1 MSDILIRD
9 LSEDI
14 IFKIDELAKKS
25 GAKSRNDFLK
35 RQLELMSSLKELKRI
50 EGNYS
55 YLIKKLGKIIEYNS
69 ALMEVLA
76 EEILGENIGDI
87 ISKRSKNVWE
97 E

>member
-9 LSEDI
+9 VPEDI
-14 IFKIDELAKKS
+14 VFKLDELVKKS

-35 RQLELMSSLKELKRI
+35 RQLELMSSLEELKRI

-87 ISKRSKNVWE
+87 ISKRSKSIWE

>member
-9 LSEDI
+9 VPEDI
-14 IFKIDELAKKS
+14 VFKLDELVKKS

-35 RQLELMSSLKELKRI
+35 RQLELMSSLEELKRI

-55 YLIKKLGKIIEYNS
+55 YLIKKLSKIIEYNS

-87 ISKRSKNVWE
+87 ISKKE
-97 E
+97 

>member
-9 LSEDI
+9 VPEDI
-14 IFKIDELAKKS
+14 VFKLDELVKKS

-35 RQLELMSSLKELKRI
+35 RQLELMSSLEELKRI

-55 YLIKKLGKIIEYNS
+55 YLIKKLSKIIEYNS

-87 ISKRSKNVWE
+87 ISKRKKGDD
-97 E
+97 

>member
-9 LSEDI
+9 VSEDI
-14 IFKIDELAKKS
+14 VFKLDELVKKS

-35 RQLELMSSLKELKRI
+35 RQLELMSSLEELKRI

-55 YLIKKLGKIIEYNS
+55 YLIKKLCKIIEYNS

-87 ISKRSKNVWE
+87 ISKRKKGDD
-97 E
+97 

>member
-9 LSEDI
+9 VPEDI
-14 IFKIDELAKKS
+14 FFKLDELVKKS

-35 RQLELMSSLKELKRI
+35 RQLELMSSLEELKRI

-55 YLIKKLGKIIEYNS
+55 YLIKKLSKIIEYNS

-87 ISKRSKNVWE
+87 ISKRKKGDD
-97 E
+97 